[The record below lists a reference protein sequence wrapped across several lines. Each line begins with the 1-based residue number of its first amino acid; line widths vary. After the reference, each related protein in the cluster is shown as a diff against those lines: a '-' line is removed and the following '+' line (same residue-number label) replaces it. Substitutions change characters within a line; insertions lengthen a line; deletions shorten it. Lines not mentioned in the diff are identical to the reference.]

1 MIKIKQLSLRI
12 RIFIAMIVLVILAS
26 VLIAAV
32 TIYQYKKQTE
42 EYNQGR
48 LERKEESVKA
58 AITYWLNST
67 QNTYPIVEENLA
79 AIFKDKIYE
88 ISNIEKLEIN
98 LYYLNGKLA
107 KSSHSGFVKSDAK
120 TVLPENLLNSLENS
134 IEHRIV
140 NTRVEKGNSFQSS
153 YSYISNNR
161 FLPIGILNL
170 QYVQDNSA
178 QDKDLEEF
186 LMRMAFVYFLMFLVA
201 IGLAYFLSSYITR
214 SIKAVTDKMH
224 LTRLNKRNEK
234 IHLKDASTE
243 IFTLVNAYN
252 SMVDEL
258 EESAIKLAKSER
270 EQAWREMAKQ
280 VAHEIK
286 NPLTPMRLS
295 VQSFQRK
302 FDSNDPNIKEKI
314 NEFSTTLIQ
323 QIDTMS
329 SIASAFSN
337 FAKMPTQKREELDV
351 VAVVKH
357 ALDIFTE
364 EYISYF
370 AKNTELIAEL
380 DKTQLIRIVTNL
392 VKNSTQALTEIENKK
407 IEVTVAEV
415 NKWVEIIVA
424 DNGKGIT
431 EQDKDKVFEPKFTTK
446 SSGMGLGLPM
456 VKNIVEAY
464 GGTINFTSEVDKGT
478 VFKVKLPKK

>member
-1 MIKIKQLSLRI
+1 MIKMKQLSLRI
-12 RIFIAMIVLVILAS
+12 RIFLAMIVLVLLAFL
-26 VLIAAV
+26 LIAGV
-32 TIYQYKKQTE
+32 TIYQYKEQTE
-42 EYNQGR
+42 EYNKER
-48 LERKEESVKA
+48 LGRKEESVKA
-58 AITYWLNST
+58 AIEYWLNST

-79 AIFKDKIYE
+79 PIFKDKIYE

-107 KSSHSGFVKSDAK
+107 KSSHSGFVKSDA
-120 TVLPENLLNSLENS
+120 LNILGDSLLNALENSLE
-134 IEHRIV
+134 HRIAYTKIE
-140 NTRVEKGNSFQSS
+140 NGNNFQSS
-153 YSYISNNR
+153 YSYISNNK

-170 QYVQDNSA
+170 QYVQDNSF
-178 QDKDLEEF
+178 QEKELEEF

-201 IGLAYFLSSYITR
+201 IGLAYFISSYITR
-214 SIKAVTDKMH
+214 TIKAVSTKMQ

-234 IHLKDASTE
+234 IELKGASYE
-243 IFTLVNAYN
+243 IFTLVNAFN

-302 FDSNDPNIKEKI
+302 FNVNDPNINEKI

-337 FAKMPTQKREELDV
+337 FAKMPIQNREQLDV

-357 ALDIFTE
+357 ALDIFSE

-370 AKNTELIAEL
+370 PKNEELIAEL

-392 VKNSTQALTEIENKK
+392 IKNSIQALTDVENKK
-407 IEVTVAEV
+407 IEVSVAEV
-415 NKWVEIIVA
+415 NQWIEIIVA
-424 DNGKGIT
+424 DNGKGIS
-431 EQDKDKVFEPKFTTK
+431 DKDKDRVFEPKFTTK

-464 GGTINFTSEVDKGT
+464 GGSISFTSEENIGT